1 MVILLYGVVSVLE
14 SYRAGLRHGV
24 EVCFLD
30 LSDALF
36 LELRTGNDL
45 LANIS
50 HAVLLTGLPLLE
62 LDL

>member
-1 MVILLYGVVSVLE
+1 MVVLLYGVVSVLE

-24 EVCFLD
+24 EVCFLN
-30 LSDALF
+30 LFDALF

-45 LANIS
+45 LTNIS
-50 HAVLLTGLPLLE
+50 YAILLIGLPLLE